1 MNPLKKSRVRV
12 AIIMM
17 IFAALFFVFIGR
29 FLYLSTTKK
38 FHGEDMIAYAEK
50 KRWEAEAT
58 LSAERGEIF
67 DRLGSPI
74 AINVPSYHLVAVYR
88 LGGVQDPD
96 ATVVDYKK
104 TATGLAP
111 ILGMTVKELETYLI
125 ENKDRSQIEFG
136 KKGSDLTLDQKEKID
151 KLDLPGIRLIEE
163 PKRYYPNGVFL
174 SDTLGF
180 VQKMTEDNGRVVLK
194 GQMGIEKQYD
204 DALRES
210 IGSRIFEK
218 DRSGGELIQGGS
230 RISNEPKDG
239 SNLYLTID
247 HRIQQALEKQM
258 QKMYDEYKPKNA
270 TGVVMDAKTGEILAM
285 TDRPSFNP
293 NLRDMTDFTNFAV
306 SSRFE
311 PGSTMKIFTLAAAI
325 DAGVFRPNEPYKSG
339 NYNYK
344 GTVIKDYNDVGWGTI
359 PMIEGVYHS
368 SNVMFSILT
377 AEKLGIERYKEY
389 FKKFH
394 FDQMTGID
402 ISGEVNSQSD
412 LSKPLNTVITSWGQ
426 STAVTPMQLLQGATA
441 IAGNG
446 EMVKPHIIQ
455 KADHV
460 DQAPYKAK
468 TEVVGKPISAEA
480 AKATREALDGV
491 VNSKLGTGQ
500 MYKLDDYRVIG
511 KTGTAQISENG
522 KYIQGKFIH
531 SFIGMAPKDDPELIM
546 YIAVDRPSKNESS
559 VSGPSIMSPVFKS
572 VMNTALQYR
581 SIQPET
587 QKESVDV
594 KAKITTSYITKTVA
608 EAKTLAKEQ
617 GAVPIILGDGAQV
630 VSQIPSRGQEF
641 VSGERVLLK
650 TDDTFKMPDLS
661 GWSQRDVK
669 KLVSLYDL
677 KLDVIGKGFVTKQS
691 ARTGTLVKENGKLTV
706 ELAEPND

>member
-1 MNPLKKSRVRV
+1 MNPLSKSRRRV
-12 AIIMM
+12 AFVML
-17 IFAALFFVFIGR
+17 IFAALFLVFISR

-38 FHGEDMIAYAEK
+38 FHGEDMLVYAEK
-50 KRWEAEAT
+50 KRWESQST

-74 AINVPSYHLVAVYR
+74 AINIPSYHLVAIYR
-88 LGGVQDPD
+88 LGGVKDPD
-96 ATVVDYKK
+96 ETVVDFKK

-111 ILGMTVKELETYLI
+111 ILGMSVKELETYLI

-136 KKGSDLTLDQKEKID
+136 KKGNDLTVDQKEQID
-151 KLDLPGIRLIEE
+151 RLKLPGIRLIEE
-163 PKRYYPNGVFL
+163 PKRYYPNGIFL

-180 VQKMTEDNGRVVLK
+180 VQKITEDNGRVVLK

-204 DALRES
+204 EALRES
-210 IGSRIFEK
+210 FGSRVFEK
-218 DRSGGELIQGGS
+218 DRSGGELVQGTS
-230 RISNEPKDG
+230 KISNEPKDG

-258 QKMYDEYKPKNA
+258 QKMYNEYKPKNA
-270 TGVVMDAKTGEILAM
+270 TGIVMDAKTGEILAM

-339 NYNYK
+339 SYNYK

-377 AEKLGIERYKEY
+377 AEKLGIERYKDY

-394 FDQMTGID
+394 FDQKTGID

-412 LSKPLNTVITSWGQ
+412 LSKPLNTLITSWGQ
-426 STAVTPMQLLQGATA
+426 STAVTPMQILQGATA

-455 KADHV
+455 KADHT
-460 DQAPYKAK
+460 DKAPYKAK

-491 VNSKLGTGQ
+491 VNSKIGTGQ
-500 MYKLDDYRVIG
+500 MYKLKDYRVIG

-522 KYIQGKFIH
+522 KYIQGQFIH

-581 SIQPET
+581 SIKPAT

-594 KAKITTSYITKTVA
+594 KAKIIPSYIGKSMNQA
-608 EAKTLAKEQ
+608 EEMAKEQ
-617 GAVPIILGDGAQV
+617 GAVPVVLGDGVEV
-630 VSQIPSRGQEF
+630 VSQIPTRGQEF
-641 VSGERVLLK
+641 VSGERVLFK
-650 TDDTFKMPDLS
+650 TGQTFKMPDIT

-706 ELAEPND
+706 ELAEPKE

>member
-1 MNPLKKSRVRV
+1 MK
-12 AIIMM
+12 
-17 IFAALFFVFIGR
+17 
-29 FLYLSTTKK
+29 
-38 FHGEDMIAYAEK
+38 
-50 KRWEAEAT
+50 
-58 LSAERGEIF
+58 
-67 DRLGSPI
+67 
-74 AINVPSYHLVAVYR
+74 
-88 LGGVQDPD
+88 
-96 ATVVDYKK
+96 
-104 TATGLAP
+104 
-111 ILGMTVKELETYLI
+111 
-125 ENKDRSQIEFG
+125 
-136 KKGSDLTLDQKEKID
+136 
-151 KLDLPGIRLIEE
+151 
-163 PKRYYPNGVFL
+163 
-174 SDTLGF
+174 
-180 VQKMTEDNGRVVLK
+180 
-194 GQMGIEKQYD
+194 
-204 DALRES
+204 
-210 IGSRIFEK
+210 
-218 DRSGGELIQGGS
+218 
-230 RISNEPKDG
+230 
-239 SNLYLTID
+239 
-247 HRIQQALEKQM
+247 
-258 QKMYDEYKPKNA
+258 
-270 TGVVMDAKTGEILAM
+270 
-285 TDRPSFNP
+285 
-293 NLRDMTDFTNFAV
+293 DFTNFAV

-325 DAGVFRPNEPYKSG
+325 DAGVFRPNEKYKSG
-339 NYNYK
+339 SYNYK

-368 SNVMFSILT
+368 SNVMFSKLT

-394 FDQMTGID
+394 FDQRTGID

-412 LSKPLNTVITSWGQ
+412 LSKPLNALITSWGQ

-441 IAGNG
+441 IAGDG

-455 KADHV
+455 KADHT
-460 DQAPYKAK
+460 DKAPYRAK

-480 AKATREALDGV
+480 A
-491 VNSKLGTGQ
+491 
-500 MYKLDDYRVIG
+500 YRVIG

-559 VSGPSIMSPVFKS
+559 VSGPLIMSPVFKS

-587 QKESVDV
+587 QKDSVDV
-594 KAKITTSYITKTVA
+594 KAKITPSYIKKSARQATD
-608 EAKTLAKEQ
+608 LAKEQ
-617 GAVPIILGDGAQV
+617 EAVPIILGDGAEV

-650 TDDTFKMPDLS
+650 TANTFKMPNLT

-706 ELAEPND
+706 ELAEPKE

>member
-1 MNPLKKSRVRV
+1 MNPLKKSRWRV
-12 AIIMM
+12 AFIMV
-17 IFAALFFVFIGR
+17 IFATLFFVFIGR
-29 FLYLSTTKK
+29 FLYLATTKQ

-50 KRWEAEAT
+50 KRWESQEA
-58 LSAERGEIF
+58 LGAERGEIF

-74 AINVPSYHLVAVYR
+74 AINIPSYHLIGVYR
-88 LGGVQDPD
+88 LGGVKDPD
-96 ATVVDYKK
+96 ETIVDFKK
-104 TATGLAP
+104 TAEGLAP
-111 ILGMTVKELETYLI
+111 ILGMTTKELETYLI

-136 KKGSDLTLDQKEKID
+136 KKGNDLTLDQKEKID
-151 KLDLPGIRLIEE
+151 KLKLPGIRMIEE
-163 PKRYYPNGVFL
+163 PKRYYPNGIFL

-180 VQKMTEDNGRVVLK
+180 VQKITEENGRVALQ

-204 DALRES
+204 NALSES
-210 IGSRIFEK
+210 YGARVFEK
-218 DRSGGELIQGGS
+218 DRSGNPLIQGAS

-247 HRIQQALEKQM
+247 HRIQQSLEKEM
-258 QKMYDEYKPKNA
+258 QKMYNTYKPKNA
-270 TGVVMDAKTGEILAM
+270 TGIVMDAKTGEILAM
-285 TDRPSFNP
+285 ADRPSFNP
-293 NLRDMTDFTNFAV
+293 NLRDMKDFTNFAV

-325 DAGVFRPNEPYKSG
+325 DAGVFRPNEMYKSG
-339 NYNYK
+339 SYNYK

-368 SNVMFSILT
+368 SNVMFSKLT
-377 AEKLGIERYKEY
+377 AEKLGIERYKDY

-394 FDQMTGID
+394 FDQRTGID

-412 LSKPLNTVITSWGQ
+412 LSKPLNALITSWGQ

-441 IAGNG
+441 IAGDG

-455 KADHV
+455 KADHT
-460 DQAPYKAK
+460 DKAPYRAK

-500 MYKLDDYRVIG
+500 MYKLKDYRVIG

-522 KYIQGKFIH
+522 KYIQGQFIH

-559 VSGPSIMSPVFKS
+559 VSGPLIMSPVFKS

-587 QKESVDV
+587 QKDSVDV
-594 KAKITTSYITKTVA
+594 KAKITPSYIKKSARQATD
-608 EAKTLAKEQ
+608 LAKEQ
-617 GAVPIILGDGAQV
+617 EAVAIILGDGAEV

-650 TDDTFKMPDLS
+650 TSNTFKMPDLT

-706 ELAEPND
+706 ELAEPKE